1 MQIQRTSV
9 TSVCAAFSA
18 ALFRGGA
25 IGEGS
30 DDADASLT
38 PAPASRVYNLPA
50 AKRPSGQAAKRP
62 SGQAAKRHDV
72 RPAPGRSAQAGS
84 PDRLSAQI

>member
-18 ALFRGGA
+18 ALLRGGA

-30 DDADASLT
+30 DDADAGLT
-38 PAPASRVYNLPA
+38 PAPASRVYKA
-50 AKRPSGQAAKRP
+50 QRPSGPAAQRP
-62 SGQAAKRHDV
+62 SGPAA
-72 RPAPGRSAQAGS
+72 
-84 PDRLSAQI
+84 